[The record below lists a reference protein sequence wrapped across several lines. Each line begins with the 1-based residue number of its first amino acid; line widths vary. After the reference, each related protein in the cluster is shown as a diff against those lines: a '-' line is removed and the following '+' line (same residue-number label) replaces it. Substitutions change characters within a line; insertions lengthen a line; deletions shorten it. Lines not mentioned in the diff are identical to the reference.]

1 MGVCFHSL
9 DTRLAHR
16 MYLLAGAMG
25 EGRFALPW
33 VNAAVL
39 ELYGGDGDKSER
51 YLDLYFEGVGGWGYG
66 GVGEG
71 AWDEDAVRDGTP
83 CDERSP
89 RVGECVLAL
98 NNLSASYNSRK
109 MYSKAIAALRR
120 ALEIADDG
128 DVSLPLMYFNMASAQ
143 LELGDNV
150 GAEESFTKGFRFRV
164 ERGGDG
170 EGAMAFLIRRALSLP
185 KVISGAGEK
194 SIIELRER
202 FRRRVEGVTKFARWQ
217 RGEGEA
223 LSASE
228 TAEVFGYLPSGK
240 WPVLT
245 VPLAYNY
252 VPSCSLLSSLKLDIL
267 VFLEMQNEATAH
279 ILGYGRFA
287 PVQCLI
293 MGSPVTAGNGGID
306 YFISFERAEARE
318 EDDYGE
324 QLVLFQGL
332 GISYPKP
339 EYEWREMGVGEE
351 EEMWDE
357 VFGIPREFVGARK
370 YTCGQHVFKLH
381 PSFDDVIIG
390 ILERDREGIVLLQ
403 SSGEPATTDI
413 VKERLMRKA
422 GEDITGRI
430 LYLPRVSSA
439 QFFDLLRY
447 SNVVLHP
454 FPFGGS
460 KTSSDAFWVG
470 GRLVVMGGMGYL
482 RGRMARAYYAEVGG
496 EIEGDVVAV
505 DTEDYVDKA
514 VRIGTNA
521 HGVGDKVRKV
531 LERERGRIFGDV
543 GVREEWYRWLE
554 RVVGHGDGAGRKS
567 EVEDWD
573 WEVVERIKGE
583 WKGGFDVVGGL

>member
-1 MGVCFHSL
+1 M
-9 DTRLAHR
+9 
-16 MYLLAGAMG
+16 
-25 EGRFALPW
+25 
-33 VNAAVL
+33 
-39 ELYGGDGDKSER
+39 
-51 YLDLYFEGVGGWGYG
+51 
-66 GVGEG
+66 
-71 AWDEDAVRDGTP
+71 
-83 CDERSP
+83 
-89 RVGECVLAL
+89 
-98 NNLSASYNSRK
+98 
-109 MYSKAIAALRR
+109 
-120 ALEIADDG
+120 
-128 DVSLPLMYFNMASAQ
+128 
-143 LELGDNV
+143 
-150 GAEESFTKGFRFRV
+150 
-164 ERGGDG
+164 
-170 EGAMAFLIRRALSLP
+170 
-185 KVISGAGEK
+185 
-194 SIIELRER
+194 
-202 FRRRVEGVTKFARWQ
+202 
-217 RGEGEA
+217 
-223 LSASE
+223 
-228 TAEVFGYLPSGK
+228 
-240 WPVLT
+240 
-245 VPLAYNY
+245 
-252 VPSCSLLSSLKLDIL
+252 SSLKLDIL

-287 PVQCLI
+287 PVQCLV